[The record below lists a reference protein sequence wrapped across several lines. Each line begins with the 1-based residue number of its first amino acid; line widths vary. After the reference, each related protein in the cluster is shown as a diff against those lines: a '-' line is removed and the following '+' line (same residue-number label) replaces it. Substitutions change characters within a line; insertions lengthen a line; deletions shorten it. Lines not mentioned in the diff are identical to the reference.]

1 MNTSTNNKRMLGIPT
16 FNVCCNKCFTNYR
29 HTSEIQQKVVNR
41 SDLKDS
47 IFVTGD
53 VKESEKFSR
62 GFLHFMFLF
71 YTLKTSISASHLSL
85 RPKTADD
92 FGNQERVLRLLW
104 LIRQRRFDTRYL
116 LRNGVLEDRRIL
128 GEIFIFR
135 KAKKAFKWITYWSMA
150 WSKNLLVRK
159 KVSKVNL
166 YKDARDVIQGVNF
179 GFPYGMYNNQ
189 SNIHFLKPD
198 ESKSQSDVIHFLS
211 SFRLELFGVSKGKV
225 GVLNHRM
232 KQNKKTLMMKRGFWF
247 WKLELNIREVLNWVS
262 CGSNPET
269 LKAEYCF
276 YIPRSRSVQMYGV
289 LLGQIMKEYIGLC
302 SEAFGDDMLA
312 PDLSEQFIR
321 MSRIP
326 DLSPKENFNKL
337 VRDEIRKSNFNSTVH
352 YQWARHYLQ
361 IYKIH
366 PLLALSYNPFVKILF
381 LKVSERVLESSKEKI
396 GEEEKAH
403 LSRPLKVGFKRVKV
417 ACKKKVQKTINSQYF
432 FKKAIQKIR
441 KKGTVHSMNMRNI
454 NSTIVARLNLF
465 KHKFRFSDLINIQQ
479 KDSRK

>member
-1 MNTSTNNKRMLGIPT
+1 MLGICI
-16 FNVCCNKCFTNYR
+16 FNICCTKCFNNSR
-29 HTSEIQQKVVNR
+29 HTSEIQQKVINR
-41 SDLKDS
+41 PDLKDS
-47 IFVTGD
+47 IFVSGN

-159 KVSKVNL
+159 KISRVNL

-198 ESKSQSDVIHFLS
+198 GSKSQSDVIHFLS

-225 GVLNHRM
+225 SVLNPM
-232 KQNKKTLMMKRGFWF
+232 VMKKTLLMKRGFWF

-262 CGSNPET
+262 SGSNPET
-269 LKAEYCF
+269 LKAEFRF
-276 YIPRSRSVQMYGV
+276 YIPRSKSVQMYGV

-302 SEAFGDDMLA
+302 SEGFGGDVLA
-312 PDLSEQFIR
+312 PDLSRKFIK

-326 DLSPKENFNKL
+326 DLSPKENLNKL

-381 LKVSERVLESSKEKI
+381 LKVIQRVLESSKDKTR
-396 GEEEKAH
+396 EEEKANF
-403 LSRPLKVGFKRVKV
+403 SRPLNVGFKRVQV
-417 ACKKKVQKTINSQYF
+417 PCKKKVHKTINSQFF